1 MSSTTLVGPCAAPSS
16 LPNTPSTSR
25 EHTFSPR
32 ELAAIVGVSESSM
45 KRWIDAGELAAART
59 AGGHRRISR
68 REAVRFIRERGLPV
82 VDLSA
87 LGLGELAGV
96 PEAPG
101 AGPVTAEALLEALAA
116 RDARRL
122 RSLVVAEYVRGAPV
136 AALCD
141 GPLREMLHHA
151 GELWQEDRSGIGV
164 EHEATDVIIQA
175 LNQIRSLVPPPRPD
189 APIAVGGAISGDPYL
204 IPSLMAATV
213 LEDLGFAVGNL
224 GPNTPAAVLADTAR
238 QRNAE
243 LVWFSVS
250 TLSSEEEL
258 HHAGVELAKLEE
270 AGVRVIAGGQQAEEE
285 ALPGL
290 TVLPSMQ
297 ALASVAERVLATRN
311 GSE

>member
-1 MSSTTLVGPCAAPSS
+1 
-16 LPNTPSTSR
+16 LPNRPRTSR

-45 KRWIDAGELAAART
+45 KRWIDSGEVAAART

-68 REAVRFIRERGLPV
+68 REAVRFIRERALPIA
-82 VDLSA
+82 DLSA
-87 LGLGELAGV
+87 LGLAELAGV
-96 PEAPG
+96 PEAQA
-101 AGPVTAEALLEALAA
+101 AGPLTAELLVEALEA

-151 GELWQEDRSGIGV
+151 GELWQENESGIGV
-164 EHEATDVIIQA
+164 EHEATDVVIQA

-189 APIAVGGAISGDPYL
+189 APVAVGGAIAGDPYL

-213 LEDLGFAVGNL
+213 LEDLGYAVGNL
-224 GPNTPAAVLADTAR
+224 GPNTPAAVLAGTAR
-238 QRNAE
+238 QRNAQ

-250 TLSSEEEL
+250 ALKSEEEL
-258 HHAGVELAKLEE
+258 RRARAELVKLEE
-270 AGVRVIAGGQQAEEE
+270 AGTSVIVGGQQAEED
-285 ALPGL
+285 ALSGL
-290 TVLPSMQ
+290 NVLPSMQ
-297 ALASVAERVLATRN
+297 ALASEAERILVTRN
-311 GSE
+311 GDR